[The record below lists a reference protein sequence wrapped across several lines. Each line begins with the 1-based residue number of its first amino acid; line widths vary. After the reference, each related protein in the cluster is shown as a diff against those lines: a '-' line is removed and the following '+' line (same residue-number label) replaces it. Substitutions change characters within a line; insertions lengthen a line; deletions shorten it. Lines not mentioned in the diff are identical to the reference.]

1 MKRTY
6 SKPLTIVR
14 TNESEY
20 THLDLNAYRSFR
32 DTMERHGYRFLSD
45 IRILGISD
53 SPQSPMA
60 PTMIRAMVSADGGT
74 CAGYYQVKP
83 KIGRRVTSL
92 FAGLLSLRFIA
103 DLRGFLQSL
112 TGKECCDFESE
123 LGSNYVVTSNA
134 EDAATIGLPRSIDS
148 KFFAYGTSVDEL
160 RTAHEAR
167 LRAAVQRSGAKP
179 TSMTTIEQVIAME
192 ARLSERK
199 HAFRAASNWITQN
212 ELRTVARGDNVL
224 ADEIFEEVQTILAQ
238 SAKASQNAP

>member
-6 SKPLTIVR
+6 SAPLTIVR
-14 TNESEY
+14 TNESEF
-20 THLDLNAYRSFR
+20 THLDLNAYRRFR

-45 IRILGISD
+45 IKILGISD
-53 SPQSPMA
+53 TPRSPMA

-92 FAGLLSLRFIA
+92 LAGLLSLRFIA
-103 DLRGFLQSL
+103 EPRGFLQSL

-148 KFFAYGTSVDEL
+148 EFFAYGTSVDEL

-167 LRAAVQRSGAKP
+167 LRAAAQRSGAKP
-179 TSMTTIEQVIAME
+179 TSITTIEQVIAME
-192 ARLSERK
+192 ARLQERK
-199 HAFRAASNWITQN
+199 NAFRAASNWITQN
-212 ELRTVARGDNVL
+212 ELRTVAHGDTAL
-224 ADEIFEEVQTILAQ
+224 ADDIFEEVQTILAQ
-238 SAKASQNAP
+238 SSKSPLDAP